1 MKTGIITLVGNNY
14 GNRLQNYAVQELLKE
29 YGDVYTVKYEKKVPV
44 SVKQSRFERYTPAHM
59 KVAVD
64 SRLLNIYHLSN
75 RKMNTITRFIYF
87 IKHRNDIKVALSKR
101 DAAFREFDEKYIS
114 YEKELLHLTGD
125 DNEEWVKSYDAWV
138 CGSDQIWN
146 PNYPTATRN
155 AFLQFAPEQRR
166 IALSASIGLSD
177 INAMLPEYSEWMKGI
192 PYLSVREERAA
203 EIVEELT
210 NKKAEVFLD
219 PTMLI
224 PLEKWHQIADDAH
237 TKLPEHFAVGYF
249 LGVREK
255 EYMEYIQ
262 NEIGELDFVDLL
274 NGEKAEYLTFGPDH
288 VIEAIRNA
296 EIVFVDSFHGA
307 VFSILFHKQFVVFE
321 RSEKG
326 QTMNSRLETLLKRFG
341 LQNRVYTGNNI
352 EALRQTIDYSCIDGV
367 PSPKLF
373 SDYLEYL
380 RKEYGNGK
388 PVSVN
393 FRNKQRGWKR
403 LYMEVKFD
411 NGKRH
416 YIYSGY
422 DRYEGMF
429 LNNMSLRPSC
439 YECKFTTTKRY
450 GDITLG
456 DFWGIGKKYPQWDDD
471 KGISVVMLNTEKGIS
486 CYEQIAD
493 KFDARKENLDM
504 AKAGQRTLYAPTK
517 KNPNRDAFYKLYAK
531 KGCKEA
537 LERYTNVPSGVV
549 RGYYAMMRVGL
560 DIVRKIL
567 RKGY

>member
-177 INAMLPEYSEWMKGI
+177 INAMLPEYSEWMKGMGNI
-192 PYLSVREERAA
+192 MSDIKERLLAGQKVLFSGTPCQVAGVYNYLGRDYEN
-203 EIVEELT
+203 L
-210 NKKAEVFLD
+210 FL
-219 PTMLI
+219 
-224 PLEKWHQIADDAH
+224 
-237 TKLPEHFAVGYF
+237 
-249 LGVREK
+249 
-255 EYMEYIQ
+255 
-262 NEIGELDFVDLL
+262 VDVLC
-274 NGEKAEYLTFGPDH
+274 H
-288 VIEAIRNA
+288 
-296 EIVFVDSFHGA
+296 
-307 VFSILFHKQFVVFE
+307 
-321 RSEKG
+321 
-326 QTMNSRLETLLKRFG
+326 
-341 LQNRVYTGNNI
+341 
-352 EALRQTIDYSCIDGV
+352 GV